1 MSLFNTNGLTDALAY
16 GTLNEILG
24 LGNSTD
30 GMSRKNRYEVTL
42 YPPTG
47 ARGSRGNTTNVFSK
61 IMGDLLGDG
70 TVRATGLRCESISM
84 PGRNIDSTP
93 DGNIYGPERE
103 IATGYS
109 FADINAVFQC
119 SSDMREKK
127 YWETWQR
134 LTFNPTTFD
143 LGYYADYIGTVD
155 IHTLDEQ
162 NKRRY
167 GVRLIEAWPKSIG
180 AQQLSYGTNDSY
192 QTIDVTIAYRYWINL
207 TDEPTT
213 PKSLGT
219 RIAERA
225 INTVERRI
233 SSQIPS
239 VISKLL

>member
-16 GTLNEILG
+16 GTLSEILG

-47 ARGSRGNTTNVFSK
+47 ARGSRGNTSNVFSK

-84 PGRNIDSTP
+84 PGRNMDSTP
-93 DGNIYGPERE
+93 DTNIYGPERE
-103 IATGYS
+103 IVTGYS
-109 FADINAVFQC
+109 FGDINAIFQC
-119 SSDMREKK
+119 SRYMREKK

-134 LTFNPTTFD
+134 LTYNPKTFD
-143 LGYYADYIGTVD
+143 IGYYNDYVGTVD

-162 NKRRY
+162 ERRRY
-167 GVRLIEAWPKSIG
+167 GVRLVEAWPKTIG
-180 AQQLSYGTNDSY
+180 AQSLGYADNNTY
-192 QTIDVTIAYRYWINL
+192 QTVDITIAYRYWVNL
-207 TDEPTT
+207 TDESSEPR
-213 PKSLGT
+213 SLGS

-225 INTVERRI
+225 VNTVTRRI
-233 SSQIPS
+233 TSQIPS
-239 VISKLL
+239 VIRRL

>member
-16 GTLNEILG
+16 GTLSEILG

-84 PGRNIDSTP
+84 PGRNMDSTP
-93 DGNIYGPERE
+93 DTNIYGPERE
-103 IATGYS
+103 IVTGYS
-109 FADINAVFQC
+109 FGDINAIFQC

-134 LTFNPTTFD
+134 LTFNPKTFD
-143 LGYYADYIGTVD
+143 IGYYKDYVGTVD

-162 NKRRY
+162 EKRRY
-167 GVRLIEAWPKSIG
+167 GVRLVEAWPKTIG
-180 AQQLSYGTNDSY
+180 PQQLAYNDNNTY
-192 QTIDVTIAYRYWINL
+192 QTVDITIAYRYWINL
-207 TDEPTT
+207 TDESSEPR
-213 PKSLGT
+213 SIGS

-225 INTVERRI
+225 VDTVTRRI
-233 SSQIPS
+233 TSQIPS
-239 VISKLL
+239 VIRRL

>member
-16 GTLNEILG
+16 GTLSEILG

-84 PGRNIDSTP
+84 PGRNMDSTP
-93 DGNIYGPERE
+93 DTNIYGPERE
-103 IATGYS
+103 IVTGYS
-109 FADINAVFQC
+109 FGDINAIFQC

-134 LTFNPTTFD
+134 LTYNPKTFD
-143 LGYYADYIGTVD
+143 IGYYNDYVGTVD

-162 NKRRY
+162 ERRRY
-167 GVRLIEAWPKSIG
+167 GVRLVEAWPKTIG
-180 AQQLSYGTNDSY
+180 AQSLGYADNNTY
-192 QTIDVTIAYRYWINL
+192 QTVDITIAYRYWVNL
-207 TDEPTT
+207 TDESSEPR
-213 PKSLGT
+213 SLGS

-225 INTVERRI
+225 VNTVTRRI
-233 SSQIPS
+233 TSQIPS
-239 VISKLL
+239 VIRRL

>member
-16 GTLNEILG
+16 GTLSEILG

-47 ARGSRGNTTNVFSK
+47 SRGSRGNTTNVFSK

-84 PGRNIDSTP
+84 PGRNMDSTP
-93 DGNIYGPERE
+93 DTNIYGPERE
-103 IATGYS
+103 IVTGYS
-109 FADINAVFQC
+109 FGDINAIFQC

-134 LTFNPTTFD
+134 LTFNPKTFD
-143 LGYYADYIGTVD
+143 IGYYKDYVGTVD

-162 NKRRY
+162 ENRRY
-167 GVRLIEAWPKSIG
+167 GVRLVEAWPKTIG
-180 AQQLSYGTNDSY
+180 PQQLAYNDNNTY
-192 QTIDVTIAYRYWINL
+192 QTVDITIAYRYWVNL
-207 TDEPTT
+207 TDESSEPR
-213 PKSLGT
+213 SLGS

-225 INTVERRI
+225 VNTVTRRI
-233 SSQIPS
+233 TSQIPS
-239 VISKLL
+239 VIRRL

>member
-24 LGNSTD
+24 LGNGTD

-70 TVRATGLRCESISM
+70 TVRATGLRCENISM
-84 PGRNIDSTP
+84 PGRNMDSTP
-93 DGNIYGPERE
+93 DTNIYGPERE
-103 IATGYS
+103 IVTGYS
-109 FADINAVFQC
+109 FGDINATFQC

-134 LTFNPTTFD
+134 LTFNPKTFD
-143 LGYYADYIGTVD
+143 IGYYNDYVGTID

-162 NKRRY
+162 ENRRY
-167 GVRLIEAWPKSIG
+167 GCRLVEAWPKTIA
-180 AQQLSYGTNDSY
+180 AQSLGYADNNTY
-192 QTIDVTIAYRYWINL
+192 QTIDVTIAYRYWVNL
-207 TDEPTT
+207 TDEPSS

-219 RIAERA
+219 RIVERVA
-225 INTVERRI
+225 NTVERRI
-233 SSQIPS
+233 NANIPS
-239 VISKLL
+239 VLRRL

>member
-16 GTLNEILG
+16 GTLSEILG

-84 PGRNIDSTP
+84 PGRNMDSTP
-93 DGNIYGPERE
+93 DTNIYGPERE
-103 IATGYS
+103 IVTGYS
-109 FADINAVFQC
+109 FGDINAVFQC

-134 LTFNPTTFD
+134 LTYNPKTFD
-143 LGYYADYIGTVD
+143 IGYYNDYVGTVD

-162 NKRRY
+162 ERRRY
-167 GVRLIEAWPKSIG
+167 GVRLVEAWPKTIG
-180 AQQLSYGTNDSY
+180 AQSLGYADNNTY
-192 QTIDVTIAYRYWINL
+192 QTVDITIAYRYWVNL
-207 TDEPTT
+207 TDESSEPR
-213 PKSLGT
+213 SLGS

-225 INTVERRI
+225 VNTVTRRI
-233 SSQIPS
+233 TSQIPS
-239 VISKLL
+239 VIRRL

>member
-1 MSLFNTNGLTDALAY
+1 MSLFNTNGLVDAVAY

-30 GMSRKNRYEVTL
+30 GMSRPNRYEVTL

-84 PGRNIDSTP
+84 PGRNMDSTP
-93 DGNIYGPERE
+93 DTNIYGPERE
-103 IATGYS
+103 IVTGYS
-109 FADINAVFQC
+109 FGDINATFQC

-134 LTFNPTTFD
+134 LCYNPQTFD
-143 LGYYADYIGTVD
+143 IGYYNDYTGSVE

-162 NKRRY
+162 ENRRY
-167 GVRLIEAWPKSIG
+167 GVKLIEAYPKAIG
-180 AQQLSYGTNDSY
+180 AQSLGYTTNDSS
-192 QTIDVTIAYRYWINL
+192 QTIDVTIAYRYWVNL
-207 TDEPTT
+207 TDEPSS

-219 RIAERA
+219 RIVERVA
-225 INTVERRI
+225 NTVERRI
-233 SSQIPS
+233 NANIPS
-239 VISKLL
+239 VLRRL

>member
-16 GTLNEILG
+16 GTLSEILG

-84 PGRNIDSTP
+84 PGRNMDSTP
-93 DGNIYGPERE
+93 DTNIYGPERE
-103 IATGYS
+103 IVTGYS
-109 FADINAVFQC
+109 FGDINAVFQC

-134 LTFNPTTFD
+134 LTYNPKTFD
-143 LGYYADYIGTVD
+143 IGYYNDYVGTVD

-162 NKRRY
+162 ERRRY
-167 GVRLIEAWPKSIG
+167 GVRLVEAWPKTIG
-180 AQQLSYGTNDSY
+180 AQSLGYADNNTY
-192 QTIDVTIAYRYWINL
+192 QTVDITIAYRYWVNL
-207 TDEPTT
+207 TDESSEPR
-213 PKSLGT
+213 SIGS

-225 INTVERRI
+225 VNTVTRRI
-233 SSQIPS
+233 TSQIPS
-239 VISKLL
+239 VIRRL

>member
-70 TVRATGLRCESISM
+70 TVRATGLRCESISL
-84 PGRNIDSTP
+84 PGRNMDSTP
-93 DGNIYGPERE
+93 DTNIYGPERE
-103 IATGYS
+103 IVTGYS
-109 FADINAVFQC
+109 FGDINATFQC

-134 LTFNPTTFD
+134 LTYNPKTFD
-143 LGYYADYIGTVD
+143 IGYYNDYVGTID

-162 NKRRY
+162 ENRRY
-167 GVRLIEAWPKSIG
+167 GCRLVEAWPKTIA
-180 AQQLSYGTNDSY
+180 AQSLGYADNNTY

-207 TDEPTT
+207 TDESSEPR
-213 PKSLGT
+213 SIGS

-225 INTVERRI
+225 VNTVTRRI
-233 SSQIPS
+233 TSQIPS
-239 VISKLL
+239 VIRRL

>member
-16 GTLNEILG
+16 GTLQEILG

-47 ARGSRGNTTNVFSK
+47 ARGSRGNTSNVFSK

-70 TVRATGLRCESISM
+70 TVRATGLRCESISL
-84 PGRNIDSTP
+84 PGRNMDSTP
-93 DGNIYGPERE
+93 DSNIYGPERE
-103 IATGYS
+103 IVTGYS
-109 FADINAVFQC
+109 FGDINAVFQC

-134 LTFNPTTFD
+134 LTFNPKTFD
-143 LGYYADYIGTVD
+143 IGYYNDYVGTID

-162 NKRRY
+162 ENRRY
-167 GVRLIEAWPKSIG
+167 GCRLVEAWPKTIG
-180 AQQLSYGTNDSY
+180 AQSLGYADNNTY
-192 QTIDVTIAYRYWINL
+192 QTIDITIAYRYWINL
-207 TDEPTT
+207 TDESSEPR
-213 PKSLGT
+213 SIGS

-225 INTVERRI
+225 VNTVTRRI
-233 SSQIPS
+233 TSQIPS
-239 VISKLL
+239 VIRRL

>member
-16 GTLNEILG
+16 GTLSEILG

-47 ARGSRGNTTNVFSK
+47 SRGSRGNTTNVFSK

-84 PGRNIDSTP
+84 PGRNMDSTP
-93 DGNIYGPERE
+93 DTNIYGPERE
-103 IATGYS
+103 IVTGYS
-109 FADINAVFQC
+109 FGDINAIFQC

-134 LTFNPTTFD
+134 LTFNPKTFD
-143 LGYYADYIGTVD
+143 IGYYKDYVGTVD

-162 NKRRY
+162 ERRRY
-167 GVRLIEAWPKSIG
+167 GVRLVEAWPKTIG
-180 AQQLSYGTNDSY
+180 AQSLGYADNNTY
-192 QTIDVTIAYRYWINL
+192 QTVDITIAYRYWVNL
-207 TDEPTT
+207 TDESSEPR
-213 PKSLGT
+213 SIGS

-225 INTVERRI
+225 VNTVTRRI
-233 SSQIPS
+233 TSQIPS
-239 VISKLL
+239 VIRRL

>member
-70 TVRATGLRCESISM
+70 TVRATGLRCESISL
-84 PGRNIDSTP
+84 PGRNMDSTP
-93 DGNIYGPERE
+93 DTNIYGPERE
-103 IATGYS
+103 IVTGYS
-109 FADINAVFQC
+109 FGDIDATFQC

-134 LTFNPTTFD
+134 LTYNPKTFD
-143 LGYYADYIGTVD
+143 IGYYNDYVGTID

-162 NKRRY
+162 ENRRY
-167 GVRLIEAWPKSIG
+167 GCRLVEAWPKTIA
-180 AQQLSYGTNDSY
+180 AQSLGYADNNTY

-207 TDEPTT
+207 TDESSEPR
-213 PKSLGT
+213 SLGS

-225 INTVERRI
+225 INTVTRRI
-233 SSQIPS
+233 TSQIPS
-239 VISKLL
+239 VLRKL

>member
-16 GTLNEILG
+16 GTLSEILG

-84 PGRNIDSTP
+84 PGRNMDSTP
-93 DGNIYGPERE
+93 DTNIYGPERE
-103 IATGYS
+103 IVTGYS
-109 FADINAVFQC
+109 FGDINAIFQC

-134 LTFNPTTFD
+134 LTFNPKTFD
-143 LGYYADYIGTVD
+143 IGYYKDYVGTVD

-162 NKRRY
+162 EKRRY
-167 GVRLIEAWPKSIG
+167 GVRLVEAWPKTIG
-180 AQQLSYGTNDSY
+180 PQQLAYNDNNTY
-192 QTIDVTIAYRYWINL
+192 QTVDITIAYRYWINL
-207 TDEPTT
+207 TDESSEPR
-213 PKSLGT
+213 SLGS

-225 INTVERRI
+225 VNTVTRRI
-233 SSQIPS
+233 TSQIPS
-239 VISKLL
+239 VIRRL

>member
-16 GTLNEILG
+16 GTLQEILG

-47 ARGSRGNTTNVFSK
+47 ARGSRGNTSNVFSK

-70 TVRATGLRCESISM
+70 TVRATGLRCESISL
-84 PGRNIDSTP
+84 PGRNMDSTP
-93 DGNIYGPERE
+93 DSNIYGPERE
-103 IATGYS
+103 IVTGYS
-109 FADINAVFQC
+109 FGDINAVFQC

-134 LTFNPTTFD
+134 LTYNPKTFD
-143 LGYYADYIGTVD
+143 IGYYNDYVGTID

-162 NKRRY
+162 ENRRY
-167 GVRLIEAWPKSIG
+167 GCRLVEAWPKTIA
-180 AQQLSYGTNDSY
+180 AQSLGYADNNTY

-207 TDEPTT
+207 TDESSEPR
-213 PKSLGT
+213 SIGS

-225 INTVERRI
+225 VNTVTRRI
-233 SSQIPS
+233 TSQIPS
-239 VISKLL
+239 VIRRL

>member
-16 GTLNEILG
+16 GTLSEILG

-47 ARGSRGNTTNVFSK
+47 SRGSRGSTTNVFSK

-84 PGRNIDSTP
+84 PGRNMDSTP
-93 DGNIYGPERE
+93 DSNIYGPERE
-103 IATGYS
+103 IVTGYS
-109 FADINAVFQC
+109 FGDINAVFQC

-134 LTFNPTTFD
+134 LTYNPKTFD
-143 LGYYADYIGTVD
+143 IGYYNDYVGTVD

-162 NKRRY
+162 ERRRY
-167 GVRLIEAWPKSIG
+167 GVRLVEAWPKTIG
-180 AQQLSYGTNDSY
+180 AQSLGYADNNTY
-192 QTIDVTIAYRYWINL
+192 QTVDITIAYRYWVNL
-207 TDEPTT
+207 TDESSEPR
-213 PKSLGT
+213 SMGS

-225 INTVERRI
+225 VNTVTRRI
-233 SSQIPS
+233 TSQIPS
-239 VISKLL
+239 VIRRL

>member
-16 GTLNEILG
+16 GTLSEILG

-84 PGRNIDSTP
+84 PGRNMDSTP
-93 DGNIYGPERE
+93 DTNISGPERE
-103 IATGYS
+103 IVTGYS
-109 FADINAVFQC
+109 FGDINAVFQC

-134 LTFNPTTFD
+134 LTYNPKTFD
-143 LGYYADYIGTVD
+143 IGYYKDYVGTVD

-162 NKRRY
+162 EKRRY
-167 GVRLIEAWPKSIG
+167 GVRLVEAWPKTIG
-180 AQQLSYGTNDSY
+180 PQQLAYNDNNTY
-192 QTIDVTIAYRYWINL
+192 QTVDITIAYRYWINL
-207 TDEPTT
+207 TDESSEPR
-213 PKSLGT
+213 SLGS

-225 INTVERRI
+225 VNTVTRRI
-233 SSQIPS
+233 TSQIPS
-239 VISKLL
+239 VIRRL

>member
-16 GTLNEILG
+16 GTLQEILG

-47 ARGSRGNTTNVFSK
+47 ARGSRGNTSNVFSK

-70 TVRATGLRCESISM
+70 TVRATGLRCESISL
-84 PGRNIDSTP
+84 PGRNMDSTA
-93 DGNIYGPERE
+93 DANIYGPERE
-103 IATGYS
+103 IVTGYS
-109 FADINAVFQC
+109 FGDIDATFQC

-134 LTFNPTTFD
+134 LTYNPKTFD
-143 LGYYADYIGTVD
+143 IGYYNDYVGTVD

-162 NKRRY
+162 ENRRY
-167 GVRLIEAWPKSIG
+167 GCRLVEAWPKSIG
-180 AQQLSYGTNDSY
+180 PQQLAYNDNNTY
-192 QTIDVTIAYRYWINL
+192 QTVEITIAYRYWINL
-207 TDEPTT
+207 TDESSEPR
-213 PKSLGT
+213 SIGS

-225 INTVERRI
+225 VNTVTRRI
-233 SSQIPS
+233 TSQIPS
-239 VISKLL
+239 VIRRL

>member
-1 MSLFNTNGLTDALAY
+1 MSIFNTGGLVDAVAY
-16 GTLNEILG
+16 GTLSEILG

-30 GMSRKNRYEVTL
+30 GMSRPNRYEVTL
-42 YPPTG
+42 FPPTG

-134 LTFNPTTFD
+134 LCYNPQTFD
-143 LGYYADYIGTVD
+143 IGYYNDYTGSVE

-162 NKRRY
+162 ENRRY
-167 GVRLIEAWPKSIG
+167 GVKLIEAYPKAIA
-180 AQQLSYGTNDSY
+180 AQALSYAPGATY
-192 QTIDVTIAYRYWINL
+192 QTVDVTIAYRYWVNL
-207 TDEPTT
+207 TDEPSS

-219 RIAERA
+219 RIVERVA
-225 INTVERRI
+225 NTVERRI
-233 SSQIPS
+233 NANIPS
-239 VISKLL
+239 VLRRL

>member
-16 GTLNEILG
+16 GTLQEILG

-47 ARGSRGNTTNVFSK
+47 ARGSRGNTSNVFSK

-70 TVRATGLRCESISM
+70 TVRATGLRCESISL
-84 PGRNIDSTP
+84 PGRNMDSTP
-93 DGNIYGPERE
+93 DSNIYGPERE
-103 IATGYS
+103 IVTGYS
-109 FADINAVFQC
+109 FGDINAVFQC

-134 LTFNPTTFD
+134 LTYNPKTFD
-143 LGYYADYIGTVD
+143 IGYYNDYVGTVD

-162 NKRRY
+162 ERRRY
-167 GVRLIEAWPKSIG
+167 GVRLVEAWPKTIG
-180 AQQLSYGTNDSY
+180 AQSLGYADNNTY
-192 QTIDVTIAYRYWINL
+192 QTVDITIAYRYWVNL
-207 TDEPTT
+207 TDESSEPR
-213 PKSLGT
+213 SMGS

-225 INTVERRI
+225 VNTVTRRI
-233 SSQIPS
+233 TSQIPS
-239 VISKLL
+239 VIRRL

>member
-16 GTLNEILG
+16 GTLQEILG

-47 ARGSRGNTTNVFSK
+47 ARGSRGNTSNVFSK

-70 TVRATGLRCESISM
+70 TVRATGLRCESISL
-84 PGRNIDSTP
+84 PGRNMDSTP
-93 DGNIYGPERE
+93 DSNIYGPERE
-103 IATGYS
+103 IVTGYS
-109 FADINAVFQC
+109 FGDINAVFQC

-134 LTFNPTTFD
+134 LTFNPKTFD
-143 LGYYADYIGTVD
+143 IGYYNDYVGTID

-162 NKRRY
+162 ENRRY
-167 GVRLIEAWPKSIG
+167 GCRLVEAWPKTIG
-180 AQQLSYGTNDSY
+180 AQSLGYADNNTY
-192 QTIDVTIAYRYWINL
+192 QTVDITIAYRYWINL
-207 TDEPTT
+207 TDESSEPR
-213 PKSLGT
+213 SLGS

-225 INTVERRI
+225 VNTVTRRI
-233 SSQIPS
+233 TSQIPS
-239 VISKLL
+239 VIRRL

>member
-42 YPPTG
+42 YPPPG

-61 IMGDLLGDG
+61 IMGDLLGAG
-70 TVRATGLRCESISM
+70 TVRATGLRCENISL
-84 PGRNIDSTP
+84 PGRNMDSTP
-93 DGNIYGPERE
+93 DTNIYGPERE
-103 IATGYS
+103 IVTGYS
-109 FADINAVFQC
+109 FGDINATFQC

-134 LTFNPTTFD
+134 LTYNPKTFD
-143 LGYYADYIGTVD
+143 IGYYNDYVGTVD

-162 NKRRY
+162 ENRRY
-167 GVRLIEAWPKSIG
+167 GCRLIEAWPKTIG
-180 AQQLSYGTNDSY
+180 PQQLAYNDNNTY
-192 QTIDVTIAYRYWINL
+192 QTVEITIAYRYWINL
-207 TDEPTT
+207 TDESSEPR
-213 PKSLGT
+213 SIGS

-225 INTVERRI
+225 VDTVTRRI
-233 SSQIPS
+233 TSQIPS
-239 VISKLL
+239 VIRRL

>member
-16 GTLNEILG
+16 GTLSEILG

-47 ARGSRGNTTNVFSK
+47 ARGSRGNTSNVFSK

-84 PGRNIDSTP
+84 PGRNMDSTP
-93 DGNIYGPERE
+93 DTNIYGPERE
-103 IATGYS
+103 IVTGYS
-109 FADINAVFQC
+109 FGDINAIFQC

-134 LTFNPTTFD
+134 LTFNPKTFD
-143 LGYYADYIGTVD
+143 IGYYKDYVGTVD

-162 NKRRY
+162 EKRRY
-167 GVRLIEAWPKSIG
+167 GVRLVEAWPKTIG
-180 AQQLSYGTNDSY
+180 PQQLAYNDNNTY
-192 QTIDVTIAYRYWINL
+192 QTVDITIAYRYWINL
-207 TDEPTT
+207 TDESSEPR
-213 PKSLGT
+213 SIGS

-225 INTVERRI
+225 VNTVTRRI
-233 SSQIPS
+233 TSQIPS
-239 VISKLL
+239 VIRRL

>member
-70 TVRATGLRCESISM
+70 TVRATGLRCESISL
-84 PGRNIDSTP
+84 PGRNMDSTP
-93 DGNIYGPERE
+93 DTNIYGPERE
-103 IATGYS
+103 IVTGYS
-109 FADINAVFQC
+109 FGDINATFQC

-134 LTFNPTTFD
+134 LTYNPKTFD
-143 LGYYADYIGTVD
+143 IGYYNDYVGTVD

-162 NKRRY
+162 ENRRY
-167 GVRLIEAWPKSIG
+167 GCRLVEAWPKTIG
-180 AQQLSYGTNDSY
+180 PQQLAYNDNNTY
-192 QTIDVTIAYRYWINL
+192 QTVEITIAYRYWINL
-207 TDEPTT
+207 TDESSEPR
-213 PKSLGT
+213 SIGS

-225 INTVERRI
+225 VNTVTRRI
-233 SSQIPS
+233 TSQIPS
-239 VISKLL
+239 VIRRL